1 LSESLNYSFEADLA
15 QAEPCR
21 LLSNLGNK
29 STCFTLLF
37 GNLFVAGVG
46 FEPDGGADEAEGGA
60 DLVGEEA
67 LEGEVE
73 LDVAVGEEDEGGRGD
88 GGLGHVIDFDAAVHG
103 DGGALEVDVGEEAVH
118 LAGGDAL
125 AALAGDEFDLA
136 EELLDA
142 EAGGG
147 GDEDEWG
154 VVEELE
160 VGTELLLEDFLIG
173 FGWGGV
179 LRIPPLA
186 GRRQGWGTRNPTHR

>member
-1 LSESLNYSFEADLA
+1 MNMWKLYHRSTRIAKNSRKTHY
-15 QAEPCR
+15 EPLQTA
-21 LLSNLGNK
+21 LLDW
-29 STCFTLLF
+29 
-37 GNLFVAGVG
+37 NLFVSGAE

-73 LDVAVGEEDEGGRGD
+73 GDVAVGEEDEGGRGD
-88 GGLGHVIDFDAAVHG
+88 GGLRHIVDADAAVDG
-103 DGGALEVDVGEEAVH
+103 DRGALEVDVGEEAVH

-125 AALAGDEFDLA
+125 AALAGDEFDFA

-147 GDEDEWG
+147 GDEYEWS

-160 VGTELLLEDFLIG
+160 VGTDLGFEELLRDGRWVRARINRRSLDSHFDS
-173 FGWGGV
+173 
-179 LRIPPLA
+179 LRSLSVRS
-186 GRRQGWGTRNPTHR
+186 G

>member
-1 LSESLNYSFEADLA
+1 ME
-15 QAEPCR
+15 
-21 LLSNLGNK
+21 
-29 STCFTLLF
+29 T
-37 GNLFVAGVG
+37 
-46 FEPDGGADEAEGGA
+46 
-60 DLVGEEA
+60 
-67 LEGEVE
+67 
-73 LDVAVGEEDEGGRGD
+73 DVAVGEEDEGGRGD
-88 GGLGHVIDFDAAVHG
+88 GGLGHIVDADAAVDG
-103 DGGALEVDVGEEAVH
+103 DRGALEVDFGEEAVH

-125 AALAGDEFDLA
+125 AALAGDEFDLL

>member
-1 LSESLNYSFEADLA
+1 MNMWKLYHRSTRIAKNSRKTHY
-15 QAEPCR
+15 EPLQTA
-21 LLSNLGNK
+21 LLDW
-29 STCFTLLF
+29 
-37 GNLFVAGVG
+37 NLFVSGAE

-160 VGTELLLEDFLIG
+160 VGTELGFEELLIG